1 MTTRV
6 PMPGLYPLAVG
17 DVVLLIDGAS
27 ERYATVAA
35 LPGKR
40 GLVTTDGTRWRIVRG
55 ARLRWIVE
63 EGGLAGPRTRREH
76 VGAGGLEVR
85 R

>member
-40 GLVTTDGTRWRIVRG
+40 GLVTTDGTRSRRDLTEAAIRLPQGPARSAASFHAGTMVTRI
-55 ARLRWIVE
+55 AE
-63 EGGLAGPRTRREH
+63 
-76 VGAGGLEVR
+76 
-85 R
+85 